1 MAGWKRAGVAGN
13 GRRGA
18 SSGVGWSAT
27 VSGKMKGPAETPA
40 TTLLRQHGVAYTEH
54 VYEYVEHGG
63 TGVSSSA
70 LGVDEHHVVK
80 TLIFEDDK
88 RRPLC
93 VLMHG
98 DRKVSTKE
106 LARQIGAK
114 RVAPCTQEDAMRHSG
129 YLVGGC
135 SPFGL
140 RKPMPVY
147 MEKSILDIDRIY
159 INGGKRGFLV
169 GLPPADVV
177 RVVQPVL
184 VSAALAE

>member
-1 MAGWKRAGVAGN
+1 MTKH
-13 GRRGA
+13 
-18 SSGVGWSAT
+18 S
-27 VSGKMKGPAETPA
+27 ETPA
-40 TTLLRQHGVAYTEH
+40 TSMLRQHGVQYSEH

-63 TGVSSSA
+63 TSASSSS
-70 LGVDEHHVVK
+70 LGIDEHHVVK

-88 RRPLC
+88 RQPLC

-114 RVAPCTQEDAMRHSG
+114 RVAPCKPEDATRHSG
-129 YLVGGC
+129 YQVGGC

-140 RKPMPVY
+140 KKPMPVY
-147 MEKSILDIDRIY
+147 MEESILTLDRIL

-169 GLPPADVV
+169 GMPPQDVV
-177 RVVQPVL
+177 RL
-184 VSAALAE
+184 VNPKLVNAALVE

>member
-1 MAGWKRAGVAGN
+1 MLK
-13 GRRGA
+13 
-18 SSGVGWSAT
+18 
-27 VSGKMKGPAETPA
+27 
-40 TTLLRQHGVAYTEH
+40 QHGVTYTEH
-54 VYEYVEHGG
+54 VYDYIEHGG
-63 TGVSSSA
+63 TSVSSSS

-88 RRPLC
+88 RQPLC

-114 RVAPCTQEDAMRHSG
+114 RVAPCKPEDATRHSG
-129 YLVGGC
+129 YQVGGC

-147 MEKSILDIDRIY
+147 IEESILALDRIL

-169 GLPPADVV
+169 GMPPQEVV
-177 RVVQPVL
+177 RVVKATL
-184 VSAALAE
+184 VNVAIVE

>member
-1 MAGWKRAGVAGN
+1 MTKH
-13 GRRGA
+13 
-18 SSGVGWSAT
+18 S
-27 VSGKMKGPAETPA
+27 ETPA
-40 TTLLRQHGVAYTEH
+40 TSLLKQHGVTYTEH
-54 VYEYVEHGG
+54 IYEYVEHGG
-63 TGVSSSA
+63 TSVSSSS

-88 RRPLC
+88 RQPLC

-106 LARQIGAK
+106 LARQIGVK
-114 RVAPCTQEDAMRHSG
+114 RVAPCKPEDATRHSG
-129 YLVGGC
+129 YQVGGC

-147 MEKSILDIDRIY
+147 IEESILALGRIL

-169 GLPPADVV
+169 GLPPQEVV
-177 RVVQPVL
+177 RVVKPTL
-184 VSAALAE
+184 VNVALVE

>member
-1 MAGWKRAGVAGN
+1 MSKH
-13 GRRGA
+13 
-18 SSGVGWSAT
+18 
-27 VSGKMKGPAETPA
+27 AETPA
-40 TTLLRQHGVAYTEH
+40 TSMLKQHGVTYTEH

-63 TGVSSSA
+63 TSVSSSS
-70 LGVDEHHVVK
+70 LGVDEHHLVN
-80 TLIFEDDK
+80 TLIFEYDE
-88 RRPLC
+88 RQPLC

-114 RVAPCTQEDAMRHSG
+114 RVAPCKPEDAMRHSG
-129 YLVGGC
+129 YQVGGC

-147 MEKSILDIDRIY
+147 MEASILELDRIL

-169 GLPPADVV
+169 GLPPQDVA
-177 RVVQPVL
+177 RVAQPTL
-184 VSAALAE
+184 VNAALVE

>member
-1 MAGWKRAGVAGN
+1 MLK
-13 GRRGA
+13 
-18 SSGVGWSAT
+18 
-27 VSGKMKGPAETPA
+27 
-40 TTLLRQHGVAYTEH
+40 QHGVTYTEH

-63 TGVSSSA
+63 TSVSSTS

-88 RRPLC
+88 RQPLC

-114 RVAPCTQEDAMRHSG
+114 RVAPCKPEDATRHSG
-129 YLVGGC
+129 YQVGGC

-147 MEKSILDIDRIY
+147 LEASILTLERVL

-169 GLPPADVV
+169 AMSPQDIV
-177 RVVQPVL
+177 RVVAPTL
-184 VSAALAE
+184 VHAALVE

>member
-1 MAGWKRAGVAGN
+1 MLK
-13 GRRGA
+13 
-18 SSGVGWSAT
+18 
-27 VSGKMKGPAETPA
+27 
-40 TTLLRQHGVAYTEH
+40 QHGVAYTEH
-54 VYEYVEHGG
+54 VYDYVEHGG
-63 TGVSSSA
+63 TSVSSAS

-88 RRPLC
+88 RHPLC

-114 RVAPCTQEDAMRHSG
+114 RVAPCKPEDATRHSG
-129 YLVGGC
+129 YQVGGC

-140 RKPMPVY
+140 RKPMPVF
-147 MEKSILDIDRIY
+147 MEESILALDRVL

-169 GLPPADVV
+169 GLPPKEVA
-177 RVVQPVL
+177 RVVNPQMVN
-184 VSAALAE
+184 AALVE

>member
-1 MAGWKRAGVAGN
+1 MTKH
-13 GRRGA
+13 
-18 SSGVGWSAT
+18 S
-27 VSGKMKGPAETPA
+27 ETPA
-40 TTLLRQHGVAYTEH
+40 TSILNQHNVIYTEH
-54 VYEYVEHGG
+54 VYDYIEHGG
-63 TGVSSSA
+63 TSVSSSL

-88 RRPLC
+88 RQPLC

-114 RVAPCTQEDAMRHSG
+114 RVAPCKPEDAMRHSG

-135 SPFGL
+135 SPVGL
-140 RKPMPVY
+140 RKPMPVF
-147 MEKSILDIDRIY
+147 MEESILAIERIV

-169 GLPPADVV
+169 GMSPQQVM
-177 RVVQPVL
+177 RL
-184 VSAALAE
+184 VKPILVNVALVG

>member
-1 MAGWKRAGVAGN
+1 MTKP
-13 GRRGA
+13 
-18 SSGVGWSAT
+18 SETSAT
-27 VSGKMKGPAETPA
+27 M
-40 TTLLRQHGVAYTEH
+40 LLKQHAIAYSEH
-54 VYEYVEHGG
+54 VYEYIEHGG
-63 TGVSSSA
+63 TNVSSAA

-80 TLIFEDDK
+80 TLIFENDK
-88 RRPLC
+88 RQPLC

-106 LARQIGAK
+106 LARQIGVK
-114 RVAPCTQEDAMRHSG
+114 RVAPCTPEDAHRHSG

-147 MEKSILDIDRIY
+147 MEKSILDIEKIY

-169 GLPPADVV
+169 GLPPDEV
-177 RVVQPVL
+177 RRL
-184 VSAALAE
+184 VNATLVTVASAS

>member
-1 MAGWKRAGVAGN
+1 MTKH
-13 GRRGA
+13 
-18 SSGVGWSAT
+18 S
-27 VSGKMKGPAETPA
+27 ETPA
-40 TTLLRQHGVAYTEH
+40 TSLLKQHGVTYTEH
-54 VYEYVEHGG
+54 AYDYVERGG
-63 TGVSSSA
+63 TRVSSSS

-88 RRPLC
+88 RQPLC

-114 RVAPCTQEDAMRHSG
+114 RVAPCKPEDATRHSG
-129 YLVGGC
+129 YQVGGC

-147 MEKSILDIDRIY
+147 IEESILALDRIL

-169 GLPPADVV
+169 GLLPQEVV
-177 RVVQPVL
+177 RVVKPTL
-184 VSAALAE
+184 VNVALVA

>member
-1 MAGWKRAGVAGN
+1 MSKH
-13 GRRGA
+13 
-18 SSGVGWSAT
+18 S
-27 VSGKMKGPAETPA
+27 ETPA
-40 TTLLRQHGVAYTEH
+40 TVLLKAHGVAYTEH
-54 VYEYVEHGG
+54 IYEYVEHGG
-63 TGVSSSA
+63 TGVSSSS

-88 RRPLC
+88 RQPLC

-106 LARQIGAK
+106 LARQIGVK
-114 RVAPCTQEDAMRHSG
+114 RVAPCKPEDAFRHSG
-129 YLVGGC
+129 YMVGGC

-147 MEKSILDIDRIY
+147 LQKSVLDLARIY

-169 GLPPADVV
+169 GMPPQEIV
-177 RVVQPVL
+177 RVIAPVL
-184 VSAALAE
+184 VDVCLIDPV

>member
-1 MAGWKRAGVAGN
+1 MLK
-13 GRRGA
+13 
-18 SSGVGWSAT
+18 
-27 VSGKMKGPAETPA
+27 
-40 TTLLRQHGVAYTEH
+40 LHGVVYTEH

-63 TGVSSSA
+63 TSVSSIS

-88 RRPLC
+88 RQPLC

-98 DRKVSTKE
+98 DRKVSAKE

-114 RVAPCTQEDAMRHSG
+114 RVAPCKPEDAMRHSG

-140 RKPMPVY
+140 RKPMPVF
-147 MEKSILDIDRIY
+147 MEESILAIERIL

-169 GLPPADVV
+169 GMSPLEVV
-177 RVVQPVL
+177 RVVKPKL
-184 VSAALAE
+184 VNAAAVE

>member
-1 MAGWKRAGVAGN
+1 MSKH
-13 GRRGA
+13 
-18 SSGVGWSAT
+18 S
-27 VSGKMKGPAETPA
+27 ETPA
-40 TTLLRQHGVAYTEH
+40 TMMLKEHGVSYGEH
-54 VYEYVEHGG
+54 VYDYVEHGG
-63 TGVSSSA
+63 TSVSSIA
-70 LGVDEHHVVK
+70 LGVIEHHVVK

-88 RRPLC
+88 RAPMC

-114 RVAPCTQEDAMRHSG
+114 RVAPCKPEDAHRHSG
-129 YLVGGC
+129 YQVGGC

-147 MEKSILDIDRIY
+147 MQKSVLDLDRIY

-169 GLPPADVV
+169 SMPPTEVV
-177 RVVQPVL
+177 RVVKPTL
-184 VSAALAE
+184 VDAALIE

>member
-1 MAGWKRAGVAGN
+1 MGFTDDAMTKH
-13 GRRGA
+13 
-18 SSGVGWSAT
+18 T
-27 VSGKMKGPAETPA
+27 ETPA
-40 TTLLRQHGVAYTEH
+40 TVVLKQHHVVYTEH

-63 TGVSSSA
+63 TAVSSAS

-80 TLIFEDDK
+80 TLIFEDDAK
-88 RRPLC
+88 KPLC

-114 RVAPCTQEDAMRHSG
+114 RVAPCKPEDATRHSG
-129 YLVGGC
+129 YQVGGC

-147 MEKSILDIDRIY
+147 IEKTILDLETVL

-169 GLPPADVV
+169 GLPPQEIS
-177 RVVQPVL
+177 RVVQPVVVAVAL
-184 VSAALAE
+184 VD

>member
-1 MAGWKRAGVAGN
+1 MTKH
-13 GRRGA
+13 
-18 SSGVGWSAT
+18 S
-27 VSGKMKGPAETPA
+27 ETPA
-40 TTLLRQHGVAYTEH
+40 TSMLKQHGITYTEH

-63 TGVSSSA
+63 TSVSSSS
-70 LGVDEHHVVK
+70 LGVAEHHVVK

-88 RRPLC
+88 RHPLC

-114 RVAPCTQEDAMRHSG
+114 RVAPCKPEDATRHSG
-129 YLVGGC
+129 YQLGGC

-140 RKPMPVY
+140 KKPMPVY
-147 MEKSILDIDRIY
+147 MEESILALDRIL

-169 GLPPADVV
+169 GLAPQNVMDVV
-177 RVVQPVL
+177 KPKL
-184 VSAALAE
+184 VNTALIE

>member
-1 MAGWKRAGVAGN
+1 MTKH
-13 GRRGA
+13 
-18 SSGVGWSAT
+18 S
-27 VSGKMKGPAETPA
+27 ETPA
-40 TTLLRQHGVAYTEH
+40 TSMLKQHGVTYTEH

-63 TGVSSSA
+63 TSVSSTS

-88 RRPLC
+88 RQPLC

-98 DRKVSTKE
+98 DCKVSTKE

-114 RVAPCTQEDAMRHSG
+114 RVAPCKPEDATRHSG
-129 YLVGGC
+129 YQVGGC

-140 RKPMPVY
+140 KKPMPVY
-147 MEKSILDIDRIY
+147 LEASILTLERVL

-169 GLPPADVV
+169 GMSPQDIV
-177 RVVQPVL
+177 RVVAPTL
-184 VSAALAE
+184 VHAALVE

>member
-1 MAGWKRAGVAGN
+1 MTKH
-13 GRRGA
+13 
-18 SSGVGWSAT
+18 S
-27 VSGKMKGPAETPA
+27 ETPA
-40 TTLLRQHGVAYTEH
+40 TSMLKQHGVTYTEH
-54 VYEYVEHGG
+54 VYDYIEHGG
-63 TGVSSSA
+63 TSVSSSS

-88 RRPLC
+88 RQPLC

-106 LARQIGAK
+106 LARQIGVK
-114 RVAPCTQEDAMRHSG
+114 RVAPCKPEDATRHSG
-129 YLVGGC
+129 YQVGGC

-147 MEKSILDIDRIY
+147 IEESILALGRIL

-169 GLPPADVV
+169 GLPPQEVV
-177 RVVQPVL
+177 RVVKPTL
-184 VSAALAE
+184 VNVALVE